1 MAWAKVGPLISSA
14 ACIASELNAA
24 VASRT
29 SVVIPEFGA
38 AAGSSLDAGIGQHP
52 YHDDLFDAALL
63 ELKTEIGIGKS
74 VLAPVPLDHDVA
86 RLRDE
91 FGMPV
96 AAPHALPEM
105 ASRSVK
111 VCQGPCVTSAG

>member
-1 MAWAKVGPLISSA
+1 MG
-14 ACIASELNAA
+14 E
-24 VASRT
+24 SR
-29 SVVIPEFGA
+29 SVDFERGMHRFGAERRCRIPHQRHVIPEFGA

-74 VLAPVPLDHDVA
+74 VLAPVLLDHDVA

-111 VCQGPCVTSAG
+111 VCQGPG